1 MVMIGCPSMKVEL
14 ETGVYRDSGKLCL
27 DRNCESGIMICEI

>member
-14 ETGVYRDSGKLCL
+14 DKGVYRDSGKLCL
-27 DRNCESGIMICEI
+27 DRIANPES